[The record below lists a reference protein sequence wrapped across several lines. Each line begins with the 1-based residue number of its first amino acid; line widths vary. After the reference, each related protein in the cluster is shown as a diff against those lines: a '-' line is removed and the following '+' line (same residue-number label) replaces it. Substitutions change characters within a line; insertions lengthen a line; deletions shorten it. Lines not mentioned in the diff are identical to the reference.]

1 MNGIFCRRVLLVVL
15 PTFQTQEFT
24 VKDYITMSAL
34 MFLPLVHTTIM
45 NTSTP
50 LVSIVVNMQ
59 VVVMITITAVVA
71 PTRVRIATIVLI
83 CILILLLVRRNMERG
98 EKAR

>member
-1 MNGIFCRRVLLVVL
+1 MDDISCRRVLVVL
-15 PTFQTQEFT
+15 PAFQTQEFT

-45 NTSTP
+45 NHTSTL
-50 LVSIVVNMQ
+50 LVSIVVNMP
-59 VVVMITITAVVA
+59 VVVMMTITVVT

-83 CILILLLVRRNMERG
+83 CILVLLLVRRNMERG